1 MMLAVV
7 TRPNTGV
14 GQALGALEDPG
25 PGVYR
30 GDICL
35 VCPRP
40 LEFRSARHVSRLSRL
55 DAHAGLL
62 PFYMVGTIGTTSSCA
77 VDPIGE
83 MGAIA
88 QKYKIW

>member
-1 MMLAVV
+1 MV
-7 TRPNTGV
+7 R
-14 GQALGALEDPG
+14 
-25 PGVYR
+25 
-30 GDICL
+30 
-35 VCPRP
+35 
-40 LEFRSARHVSRLSRL
+40 RLSRL

-83 MGAIA
+83 MGVIA